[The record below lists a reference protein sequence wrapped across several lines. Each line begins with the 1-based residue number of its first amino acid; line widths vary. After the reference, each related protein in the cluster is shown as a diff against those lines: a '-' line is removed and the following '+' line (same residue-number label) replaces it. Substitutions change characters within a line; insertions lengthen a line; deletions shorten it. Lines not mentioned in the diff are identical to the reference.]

1 MPYDETLAERVRALV
16 ANRDGY
22 SERKMFGGLCFM
34 LNGNMFAGVVRD
46 DLMLRVGKDAFNQAL
61 TRPGAKPMDFTG
73 RPMVGMV
80 FVEPQGC
87 ASKEALQA
95 WLDDAVGFV
104 ETIPPKTAKPP
115 ASRTPPPRRRGGGRG
130 VGFTPS

>member
-1 MPYDETLAERVRALV
+1 MPYDESLADRVRDLV

-34 LNGNMFAGVVRD
+34 LNGNMFAGVVRN
-46 DLMLRVGKDAFNQAL
+46 DLMLRVGTDAFDEAL

-87 ASKEALQA
+87 ASNEQLQGWLKDALA
-95 WLDDAVGFV
+95 FV
-104 ETIPPKTAKPP
+104 ETIPPKTAKSP
-115 ASRTPPPRRRGGGRG
+115 ASRPPPRRRRGGGRA
-130 VGFTPS
+130 PS

>member
-1 MPYDETLAERVRALV
+1 MAYDEAFAERVRGAIGPRPDV
-16 ANRDGY
+16 V
-22 SERKMFGGLCFM
+22 EIKMFGGLCFM
-34 LNGNMFAGVVRD
+34 LHGNMFAGVVRN
-46 DLMLRVGKDAFNQAL
+46 DLMLRVGKDAFAETL

-87 ASKEALQA
+87 ASKESLQA

-104 ETIPPKTAKPP
+104 ETIPPKAAKPRKRP
-115 ASRTPPPRRRGGGRG
+115 VSPSPSPGRSRAAP
-130 VGFTPS
+130 